1 VAHFEN
7 HLIMW
12 IALFLACVLMAAQVW
27 AVTGFTV
34 VIKDHLFQPEELTVP
49 AGEEIKLLIDNQD
62 ATPEEFESHDLQLEK
77 IIPGGSSA
85 TLRVGPLEA
94 GTYSFFGEF
103 NEDTAK
109 GRIVVK

>member
-1 VAHFEN
+1 MRRVL
-7 HLIMW
+7 LI
-12 IALFLACVLMAAQVW
+12 ASLFFATQIW
-27 AVTGFTV
+27 AETEFTL
-34 VIKDHLFQPEELTVP
+34 VIKDHHFQPEELIVP
-49 AGEEIKLLIDNQD
+49 AGEEIKLIIDNQD

-94 GTYSFFGEF
+94 GTYSFVGEF